1 MELGRTDLDTIKYT
15 VAQMGRNGVITIS
28 RIYDANGNK
37 MNLAGICS
45 EVADIITVEQKEV
58 LARNISKYEFDN
70 DQIKLAHGI
79 LDSYKSIDSTSEQG
93 QRLRKLLDNLM
104 TKYQKSSQP
113 SADDMAIYRNLVND
127 ICK

>member
-1 MELGRTDLDTIKYT
+1 
-15 VAQMGRNGVITIS
+15 MGRDGVIIMGK
-28 RIYDANGNK
+28 IYDANGNK
-37 MNLAGICS
+37 MNLASICN
-45 EVADIITVEQKEV
+45 EVAEIITIEQKDI

-70 DQIKLAHGI
+70 DQMKLAHGI

-93 QRLRKLLDNLM
+93 QRLHKLLDNLM

-113 SADDMAIYRNLVND
+113 NADDMAVYRNLVND

>member
-1 MELGRTDLDTIKYT
+1 
-15 VAQMGRNGVITIS
+15 MGRNGVITMS
-28 RIYDANGNK
+28 KIYDANGNK

-58 LARNISKYEFDN
+58 LVRNISKYEFDN
-70 DQIKLAHGI
+70 DQMKLAHGI